1 MDKEERR
8 RYLTAEHKAYL
19 SLIEKGYSPQGAD
32 DKFENIVVF
41 KIENKN
47 TNNEKRQIYYFK
59 DWQEADEKLV

>member
-47 TNNEKRQIYYFK
+47 TNNEKDKYIISKIGKKQMRS
-59 DWQEADEKLV
+59 